1 MSIKIGGF
9 NMKTFGNVVWFI
21 FYGFWA
27 GIAWIITGALWCI
40 TIIGIPVGLQ
50 CFKFASLTFFPFKKD
65 IEYKDNTPN
74 IILNVLW
81 LLFGGIAIA
90 LGSMIAGV
98 LWSITIIGIP
108 LGKQC
113 FKIARLAIR
122 PFGAIIVA
130 K

>member
-1 MSIKIGGF
+1 
-9 NMKTFGNVVWFI
+9 MKTVGNILWFF

-27 GIAWIITGALWCI
+27 GVSWIIAGLLWSI

-65 IEYKDNTPN
+65 IVYKDNNPS

-81 LLFGGIAIA
+81 LIFGGVPIA
-90 LGSMIAGV
+90 LGSVIAGI

-108 LGKQC
+108 FGRQC
-113 FKIARLAIR
+113 FKIARLAIA
-122 PFGAIIVA
+122 PFGAIIVD
-130 K
+130 KQ